1 MLHRSGVRSAFA
13 GCAPVSYV
21 PILDPLAVWRGNVD
35 FLCRMLVFYH
45 ARPSR
50 RGVTGRRLHVVSE
63 LGFDISRTGYT
74 VSLVPRDR
82 LPHANALIEGANAI
96 GEGIG
101 PSVGGWLFD
110 TLGVALSLLFDFV
123 TYVCSSLLVL
133 LNVLER
139 RKRKTAAASEHTP
152 RQDESARVKTDDE
165 NDDDG
170 DVLSGLRFVWGNGII
185 RSIALSTGQFNFFTA
200 AFFTIYYVFVVRVL
214 HMDHVA
220 VGLAATCSGIG
231 GIVSSVAA
239 GALIRRM
246 ASGPLFIA
254 TLFAPALAALLVPLS
269 ALTIEYGN
277 AVVIALVCV
286 SQFVWSFTVTVNLVL
301 SESIKQV
308 TAPER
313 LLGQVSSVER
323 IIALAAEP
331 IGALAGGPFADM
343 IGEDIALYL
352 CAVGLAASTAW
363 ALDEHGILSFRKPDE
378 WQC

>member
-82 LPHANALIEGANAI
+82 LPYANALIEGANAI

-133 LNVLER
+133 LTYSN
-139 RKRKTAAASEHTP
+139 A
-152 RQDESARVKTDDE
+152 
-165 NDDDG
+165 
-170 DVLSGLRFVWGNGII
+170 GNGRRPRH
-185 RSIALSTGQFNFFTA
+185 RSIRPGRMN
-200 AFFTIYYVFVVRVL
+200 
-214 HMDHVA
+214 
-220 VGLAATCSGIG
+220 
-231 GIVSSVAA
+231 
-239 GALIRRM
+239 RR
-246 ASGPLFIA
+246 ASRPMMK
-254 TLFAPALAALLVPLS
+254 TM
-269 ALTIEYGN
+269 T
-277 AVVIALVCV
+277 
-286 SQFVWSFTVTVNLVL
+286 TV
-301 SESIKQV
+301 
-308 TAPER
+308 
-313 LLGQVSSVER
+313 
-323 IIALAAEP
+323 
-331 IGALAGGPFADM
+331 M
-343 IGEDIALYL
+343 
-352 CAVGLAASTAW
+352 C
-363 ALDEHGILSFRKPDE
+363 
-378 WQC
+378 

>member
-1 MLHRSGVRSAFA
+1 
-13 GCAPVSYV
+13 
-21 PILDPLAVWRGNVD
+21 
-35 FLCRMLVFYH
+35 MLVFYH

-185 RSIALSTGQFNFFTA
+185 RSIAFSTGQFNFFTA

-246 ASGPLFIA
+246 ASGPPVHRHAVRARLG
-254 TLFAPALAALLVPLS
+254 AAR
-269 ALTIEYGN
+269 A
-277 AVVIALVCV
+277 AVGPHNRVRQRRGDRIGMRLPVRV
-286 SQFVWSFTVTVNLVL
+286 ELHRDG
-301 SESIKQV
+301 EPR
-308 TAPER
+308 PER
-313 LLGQVSSVER
+313 IHQTGHRPGTAARAGQLG
-323 IIALAAEP
+323 
-331 IGALAGGPFADM
+331 GARHRPGSRAHRRAGGRTVRGHDRRGHRPVPVRGGTGR
-343 IGEDIALYL
+343 IHGLG
-352 CAVGLAASTAW
+352 VGRTRDPVL
-363 ALDEHGILSFRKPDE
+363 P
-378 WQC
+378 

>member
-1 MLHRSGVRSAFA
+1 
-13 GCAPVSYV
+13 
-21 PILDPLAVWRGNVD
+21 
-35 FLCRMLVFYH
+35 MLVFYH

-63 LGFDISRTGYT
+63 LGLDISRTGYT
-74 VSLVPRDR
+74 VSLVPRDH

-110 TLGVALSLLFDFV
+110 AVGAALSLLFDFV
-123 TYVCSSLLVL
+123 MYVCNSLLVL
-133 LNVLER
+133 LNVLEC
-139 RKRKTAAASEHTP
+139 RKRKTSAASEHTP

-185 RSIALSTGQFNFFTA
+185 RSIAFSTGQFNFFTA

-246 ASGPLFIA
+246 ASGPCSS
-254 TLFAPALAALLVPLS
+254 PRCSRPLWRRCS
-269 ALTIEYGN
+269 
-277 AVVIALVCV
+277 CRCRP
-286 SQFVWSFTVTVNLVL
+286 SQS
-301 SESIKQV
+301 
-308 TAPER
+308 
-313 LLGQVSSVER
+313 
-323 IIALAAEP
+323 
-331 IGALAGGPFADM
+331 
-343 IGEDIALYL
+343 
-352 CAVGLAASTAW
+352 STATPW
-363 ALDEHGILSFRKPDE
+363 
-378 WQC
+378 

>member
-1 MLHRSGVRSAFA
+1 
-13 GCAPVSYV
+13 
-21 PILDPLAVWRGNVD
+21 
-35 FLCRMLVFYH
+35 MLVFYH

-139 RKRKTAAASEHTP
+139 RKRKTVASEHTS
-152 RQDESARVKTDDE
+152 RRDGSAPAETDGDG
-165 NDDDG
+165 DG

-185 RSIALSTGQFNFFTA
+185 RSIAFSTGQFNFFTA
-200 AFFTIYYVFVVRVL
+200 AFFAIYYVFVVRVL

-239 GALIRRM
+239 GALIRRWRP
-246 ASGPLFIA
+246 ATCSSPRCSRPLWRRCSCRCR
-254 TLFAPALAALLVPLS
+254 P
-269 ALTIEYGN
+269 
-277 AVVIALVCV
+277 
-286 SQFVWSFTVTVNLVL
+286 SQS
-301 SESIKQV
+301 
-308 TAPER
+308 
-313 LLGQVSSVER
+313 
-323 IIALAAEP
+323 
-331 IGALAGGPFADM
+331 
-343 IGEDIALYL
+343 
-352 CAVGLAASTAW
+352 STATPW
-363 ALDEHGILSFRKPDE
+363 
-378 WQC
+378 